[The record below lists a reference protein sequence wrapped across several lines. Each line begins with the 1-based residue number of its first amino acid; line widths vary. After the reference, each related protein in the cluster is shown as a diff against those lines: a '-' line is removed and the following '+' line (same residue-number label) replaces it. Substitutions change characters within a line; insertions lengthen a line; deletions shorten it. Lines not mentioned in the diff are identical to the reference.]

1 MKADYGVDAPTVVR
15 NLFVAAVVALVLSF
29 LLPEITVGRVTFL
42 LRPMFRGAAIGCTIG
57 CGLMLFYS
65 KFMKFRHR
73 DRILALVSWR
83 GDEQV
88 LDVGTG
94 AGLLLIG
101 AAKKLTTGKAT
112 GVDLWSKVDLSAN
125 TRERTLR
132 NAEIEGVNSKVEV
145 VDGDA
150 TQMQFADGMFDVVV
164 SNLVIHN
171 IPSRAGRDR
180 ACREIARVLKPGGV
194 VLISDLAH
202 TRDYKSEFA
211 RVGLKIS
218 PETVWSWGTFP
229 PLQVIKAEKTRGPG
243 TV

>member
-1 MKADYGVDAPTVVR
+1 VQRDKANYGVDAPTVVR
-15 NLFVAAVVALVLSF
+15 NLFVVAVVGFVLLFVLPPRILVGPVALGLR
-29 LLPEITVGRVTFL
+29 PTFL
-42 LRPMFRGAAIGCTIG
+42 GLAIGCTIG
-57 CGLMLFYS
+57 GGLMLFYS

-73 DRILALVSWR
+73 DRLLALVNWR

-101 AAKKLTTGKAT
+101 AAKKLTTGKTT
-112 GVDLWSKVDLSAN
+112 GIDLWSKVDLSAN
-125 TRERTLR
+125 ARERTLL
-132 NAEIEGVNSKVEV
+132 NAEIEGVKNKVEV

-171 IPSRAGRDR
+171 IPSRAGRDK

-194 VLISDLAH
+194 VVISDLAH
-202 TRDYKSEFA
+202 TRDYKREFA
-211 RVGLKIS
+211 NAGLKIS
-218 PETVWSWGTFP
+218 PETLWSWGTFP
-229 PLQVIKAEKTRGPG
+229 PLRMIKAEKR
-243 TV
+243 